1 MNGVVQGIV
10 AKELADL
17 INSGKKV
24 TVRIL
29 DALWEESWGD
39 KGMIADVVWATGPDG
54 DDCYKF
60 KLDYNSYRETNL
72 PLQGRNW
79 YLKGGGTGTAFE
91 AGKMDENDIREEI
104 FFFETDTI
112 PVEIVVDGLLR
123 EYLLC
128 KEQGATVSYTEW
140 LEAQLNFTRN
150 LAEKLQSEKNTLLQE
165 VHGG

>member
-29 DALWEESWGD
+29 DALWDDSWGD
-39 KGMIADVVWATGPDG
+39 KGMIADVVWVTGPDG
-54 DDCYKF
+54 DGCYKF
-60 KLDYNSYRETNL
+60 KFDYNNYRGTNL
-72 PLQGRNW
+72 PLQGCDW

-91 AGKMDENDIREEI
+91 AGSMDLNDIQEEV
-104 FFFETDTI
+104 FFFETDGI
-112 PVEIVVDGLLR
+112 PVEIIADGLLG
-123 EYLLC
+123 EYLAW
-128 KEQGATVSYTEW
+128 KEQGATVFYTEW
-140 LEAQLNFTRN
+140 LEAQLNLTRN